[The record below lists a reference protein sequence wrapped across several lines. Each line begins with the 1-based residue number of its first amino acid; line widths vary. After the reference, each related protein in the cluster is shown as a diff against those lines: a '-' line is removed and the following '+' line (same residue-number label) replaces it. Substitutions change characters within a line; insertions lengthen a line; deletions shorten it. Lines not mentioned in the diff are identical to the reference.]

1 MNFKQFIDFLINSFL
16 YPLTNII
23 LSAAIVFFLWNI
35 MQVIRKS
42 DDPKELEKFKTKAV
56 WGIVAIAVMVSMWGL
71 VNFITK
77 SARLDNS
84 PIVIPT
90 LNN

>member
-1 MNFKQFIDFLINSFL
+1 MDFKQFVDFIIISFL